1 MVDQTAGA
9 PGSAFSTVPHAV
21 HRMRRAALNPFFS
34 KRAVTQ
40 LEPIIREK
48 VEKLA
53 SRFEAAVE
61 TREVIRIDVAYM
73 ALTVD
78 VITQY
83 AYAGSYNYLAEPDF
97 KLEWKNTLIGG
108 FEMGAT
114 MRHLPWMAKTPDW
127 LVKVINPRMMM
138 FFSRQR
144 DVKRQVKSI
153 MESRAAGAEKACN
166 TMLQSQEHRLSTLR
180 MSLSRELISSQF
192 HADVS
197 STLGQK
203 MGIPGVWY

>member
-48 VEKLA
+48 AEKLA

-73 ALTVD
+73 ALTMD

-108 FEMGAT
+108 FEMGDHETSTVDGEDVRLA
-114 MRHLPWMAKTPDW
+114 
-127 LVKVINPRMMM
+127 
-138 FFSRQR
+138 RQGNQSGDD
-144 DVKRQVKSI
+144 DVLQLAEGREETGQV
-153 MESRAAGAEKACN
+153 N
-166 TMLQSQEHRLSTLR
+166 HR
-180 MSLSRELISSQF
+180 E
-192 HADVS
+192 
-197 STLGQK
+197 
-203 MGIPGVWY
+203 